1 MEKLGKKVLEAQELE
16 IHVISEK
23 FLNDLCKSPRNKI
36 NTLELI
42 LKHNI
47 GSWGSDLRAR
57 IDLCV
62 QTNESTIKNATEKRF
77 KSKSGVDGMMRM
89 KIKGGAVVDP
99 DSGMEDE
106 AHVLFDPKNKKEP
119 LSCVLGMVDIMRG
132 TNSYYKLQ
140 VIEHDKYKSKYLS

>member
-1 MEKLGKKVLEAQELE
+1 MK
-16 IHVISEK
+16 
-23 FLNDLCKSPRNKI
+23 
-36 NTLELI
+36 
-42 LKHNI
+42 
-47 GSWGSDLRAR
+47 AR

-62 QTNESTIKNATEKRF
+62 QTNETLVKRTDENRF

-106 AHVLFDPKNKKEP
+106 AHVLCDPKDKKEP
-119 LSCVLGMVDIMRG
+119 LSCVLGMVDIMKG

-140 VIEHDKYKSKYLS
+140 VIEHDKYKSKLDIVY